1 VYAGNTFNTVSWNVD
16 SLSFTPVGYKI
27 YSGLSPSSLSLIDS
41 ISVGSTLVYNHYGL
55 TNGQKYYYAVKAIS
69 RTGTVSSIFSN
80 MHSGT
85 PGIYKAKWSIS
96 PQLSGLNTAIMAA
109 SVPSASS
116 SLRYFFENT
125 ASGITQNSGWIK
137 SPAYKDSTLSSGV
150 STSFRVKL
158 ADSTNINA
166 TQSDWSDLIS
176 VTAAVDS
183 VQGGYT
189 YNWAS
194 FNNSDN
200 NVYGLGPLHVTQDFT
215 GTPFIKHIPP
225 FGIHPRVF
233 CNPEDSTTIRLQ
245 LKNTNSGRAIA
256 KKIHAFT
263 TLLTLGTKGS
273 PGVFNNTP
281 SSSYAVDSL
290 GVYYIGTGNAFNFFN
305 QKPTYDSL
313 ATYKNANGIGRDDN
327 LSVLLADEAFECW
340 LFKGTIDPTTGTS
353 YNARAKKLTNAF
365 SHWAALVINDHA
377 TNPASTRN
385 LGGNVGLIYDFAF
398 NFMSTAQQDT
408 VRRAMSM
415 LAAHTWTY
423 NGGSDYYG
431 LNITS
436 YANTSNWTTWGNQ
449 TLNDLA
455 MEGEPGANT
464 TRTITYARANWNFLT
479 YGIYETGQPYEGM
492 GKNELDARLLVALA
506 RRGYSMLGHPN
517 LRAFATKYLPA
528 ITQPFGNSFV
538 GTDLLGGF
546 DNYYGALTSNY
557 AAYGG
562 WRFKGVDMVALKYIY
577 PNDVAVDYVWKNYIK
592 QYTADQNAKDGY
604 YQYQSLGGQT
614 PFFADLLAAIYPAN
628 YSSASNTNLAQAAF
642 SGNASYFD
650 YRGGMAVFRSGFDQN
665 AATLWFHNR
674 DDMGGHA
681 YSNKNDVM
689 YSALGRA
696 WMPKI
701 STNANSNNVWC
712 DVTNANSGI
721 LINGK
726 GACAD
731 TGGNFMKVPGKIV
744 YYNSTDAISSVGGD
758 ATLAYSYLWLSGGS
772 GYAPITETRNSFQ
785 YVQSSLPYFNIS
797 FSNYP
802 NWMNAGQNNN
812 WVKKPYNICK
822 KVFRTVALIKDAN
835 PYALIVDDVQKD
847 ATNNNNYK
855 WIGQMAADLVV
866 DSVVV
871 NLNNSSYRNDIIFK
885 EPSNTG
891 NRRFLVR
898 VLNNTGQKDPNAPG
912 VVNNY
917 WIPGQPTRSAP
928 RLILESISKDP
939 QFKVMLYAYVAGS
952 KLPVTTWTSAA
963 HDSLIVTNSGATQM
977 VYFPVD
983 TSGRT
988 NIFLANAP
996 LQGNY
1001 VIVNKNSKKPLNV
1014 IGSALKDSVFIEQN
1028 QADTVSQ
1035 KWTVKS
1041 VGQGYYTIVNKNSGK
1056 FMDVYQNSKNAGGR
1070 IVQNARNNLDDQLWR
1085 ITERGGGF
1093 YSISNKNSGLSLYID
1108 SSSVKNGAIIRQGA
1122 YTGADNQLFNF
1133 NQQID
1138 LIGGINLPPIQPD
1151 TIAPLQLQSQVIN
1164 FGVMPTKT
1172 YGDADFN
1179 PGASSN
1185 NAGIPITYSSS
1196 DTTVAVITS
1205 AGKIHIKGA
1214 GQATITASQ
1223 QGNSGYNAAVS
1234 VTQLLTVIPAKLTVT
1249 ANNQIK
1255 IYGSVN
1261 PTLTFSNTGFVNGE
1275 TIANLKLKP
1284 VANTTAVT
1292 NSPVGVYPITVS
1304 GAVSLNYSFTYVQGS
1319 LKIDSLAR
1327 TLTFNTLPAK
1337 TYGDSDFDP
1346 AAFTNTVDT
1355 IIYTSSNPTIATI
1368 INGKIHIVSAGSVA
1382 ITASVA
1388 SKSGYTNVSPR
1399 SHVLNI
1405 SKANQI
1411 INFNPIPIQTFGG
1424 PNLILSITSSSGL
1437 TVVLSSSD
1445 TKIATVSSQTI
1456 YLAGVGTAII
1466 TATQAGDT
1474 NYFPATASQVIT
1486 IQAPAN
1492 TIMPKPI
1499 VPNGFTPNGDGVN
1512 DTWEILNFDKYPA
1525 CTVKVFNRAGQNVYS
1540 SIGYLIPWDGRF
1552 KGEVLPA
1559 GTYFYVIDL
1568 KSNGEILSGS
1578 VNLIK

>member
-1 VYAGNTFNTVSWNVD
+1 MHWGVNETVLTAKPISIAERQILEVYLAWKWHNQNNLSGDILSLYNPTDSTFNNKVLGIGNAGTTDTVLSTKSNNGLAFSSADQIKGFCLDKGQYLLAADNNGTGVVNIGSSYNRWGRSWYIGKTDPKKSGGMLNMVFDFGVYGQAAGSTTTTDYYLLYNASKGDFSSGSNFVIPVASTQLEGAKLVFKVDGNNINSGYYTIVYAAKGTPQNLITNFSPFVPTVITYNAPVLLPVYAGNTFNTVTWNVD

-27 YSGLSPSSLSLIDS
+27 YSGSSPSSLSLIDS
-41 ISVGSTLVYNHYGL
+41 ISVGSTLLYNHYGL

-69 RTGTVSSIFSN
+69 RTGNLSSTFSN
-80 MHSGT
+80 LHSGT
-85 PGIYKAKWSIS
+85 PGVYKAQWSIS
-96 PQLSGLNTAIMAA
+96 PQLSGLTTAIMAA
-109 SVPSASS
+109 VAPSQSPT
-116 SLRYFFENT
+116 LRYYFEIT
-125 ASGITQNSGWIK
+125 ASGITQNSGWVK
-137 SPAYKDSTLSSGV
+137 SPAYKDSTLSTGV
-150 STSFRVKL
+150 TTSFRVKL
-158 ADSTNINA
+158 ADSTNVNA
-166 TQSDWSDLIS
+166 TQSGWSDSIS
-176 VTAAVDS
+176 LTAAADS

-200 NVYGLGPLHVTQDFT
+200 NVYGLGPVQVTQDFT

-273 PGVFNNTP
+273 PGIFNNTP
-281 SSSYAVDSL
+281 SSPYAVDSL

-340 LFKGTIDPTTGTS
+340 LFKGTIDPVTNTS
-353 YNARAKKLTNAF
+353 YTLRAKKLANAF
-365 SHWAALVINDHA
+365 SHWAAIVINDHNS
-377 TNPASTRN
+377 NPASTKN
-385 LGGNVGLIYDFAF
+385 LGGNVGLVYDFAF
-398 NFMSTAQQDT
+398 NSMTSAQQDT
-408 VRRAMSM
+408 VRRAMAM
-415 LAAHTWTY
+415 LAAHSWTY

-436 YANTSNWTTWGNQ
+436 YANTSNWATWGNQ

-492 GKNELDARLLVALA
+492 GKNELDARVLVALA

-546 DNYYGALTSNY
+546 DNYYGALTTNY

-614 PFFADLLAAIYPAN
+614 PFFADLLAAIYPAD
-628 YSSASNTNLAQAAF
+628 YSSASTTSLAQAAF
-642 SGNASYFD
+642 KGNASYFD

-674 DDMGGHA
+674 TDMGGHA
-681 YSNKNDVM
+681 YSNKNDIM
-689 YSALGRA
+689 YSALGRS

-785 YVQSSLPYFNIS
+785 YVQSNLPYFNIS

-812 WVKKPYNICK
+812 WVKSPYNICK

-855 WIGQMAADLVV
+855 WIGQLAADLVV

-871 NLNNSSYRNDIIFK
+871 NLNNSAYRNDIIFK

-898 VLNNTGQKDPNAPG
+898 VLNNTGQKDPKTPG
-912 VVNNY
+912 VIDNN
-917 WIPGQPTRSAP
+917 WIPGQATRSVP
-928 RLILESISKDP
+928 RLTLESISNNP
-939 QFKVMLYAYVAGS
+939 NFKVMLYAYVAGS

-963 HDSLIVTNSGATQM
+963 HDSLLVTNAGVTKM
-977 VYFPVD
+977 VYFPMD
-983 TSGRT
+983 TLGRT

-1001 VIVNKNSKKPLNV
+1001 FIVNKNSKKPVNV
-1014 IGSALKDSVFIEQN
+1014 VGSGLKDSVFIEQN
-1028 QADTVSQ
+1028 QADTISL
-1035 KWTVKS
+1035 KWTVTS
-1041 VGQGYYTIVNKNSGK
+1041 VGYGYYTIVNKNSGK
-1056 FMDVYQNSKNAGGR
+1056 FMDVYRNSK
-1070 IVQNARNNLDDQLWR
+1070 
-1085 ITERGGGF
+1085 
-1093 YSISNKNSGLSLYID
+1093 
-1108 SSSVKNGAIIRQGA
+1108 SS
-1122 YTGADNQLFNF
+1122 
-1133 NQQID
+1133 
-1138 LIGGINLPPIQPD
+1138 
-1151 TIAPLQLQSQVIN
+1151 
-1164 FGVMPTKT
+1164 M
-1172 YGDADFN
+1172 
-1179 PGASSN
+1179 
-1185 NAGIPITYSSS
+1185 
-1196 DTTVAVITS
+1196 
-1205 AGKIHIKGA
+1205 
-1214 GQATITASQ
+1214 
-1223 QGNSGYNAAVS
+1223 
-1234 VTQLLTVIPAKLTVT
+1234 
-1249 ANNQIK
+1249 
-1255 IYGSVN
+1255 
-1261 PTLTFSNTGFVNGE
+1261 
-1275 TIANLKLKP
+1275 
-1284 VANTTAVT
+1284 
-1292 NSPVGVYPITVS
+1292 
-1304 GAVSLNYSFTYVQGS
+1304 
-1319 LKIDSLAR
+1319 
-1327 TLTFNTLPAK
+1327 
-1337 TYGDSDFDP
+1337 
-1346 AAFTNTVDT
+1346 
-1355 IIYTSSNPTIATI
+1355 
-1368 INGKIHIVSAGSVA
+1368 
-1382 ITASVA
+1382 
-1388 SKSGYTNVSPR
+1388 
-1399 SHVLNI
+1399 
-1405 SKANQI
+1405 
-1411 INFNPIPIQTFGG
+1411 
-1424 PNLILSITSSSGL
+1424 
-1437 TVVLSSSD
+1437 
-1445 TKIATVSSQTI
+1445 
-1456 YLAGVGTAII
+1456 
-1466 TATQAGDT
+1466 
-1474 NYFPATASQVIT
+1474 
-1486 IQAPAN
+1486 
-1492 TIMPKPI
+1492 
-1499 VPNGFTPNGDGVN
+1499 
-1512 DTWEILNFDKYPA
+1512 
-1525 CTVKVFNRAGQNVYS
+1525 
-1540 SIGYLIPWDGRF
+1540 
-1552 KGEVLPA
+1552 
-1559 GTYFYVIDL
+1559 
-1568 KSNGEILSGS
+1568 
-1578 VNLIK
+1578 